1 MYNKAMKFTQSVFKA
16 YDIRGKVPTELT
28 GELANA
34 VGRALADFLPAGEVV
49 VGRDMRPD
57 SNELASALIAG
68 LIQQGRMVVD
78 LGQITSDMIY
88 FAVGHYGYAGGVMI
102 TASHNPGG
110 YNGIKLT
117 AKGVRPIGQ
126 DSGLGM
132 IAQAITADNYKP
144 STQQGAV
151 STKDILGPWVK
162 HALGFA
168 PHLTSLN
175 VGIDAGNGMAGII
188 VPELEANTSLVI
200 HGLYLELDG
209 SFPNHPANP
218 MNFEN
223 LKDLIELVKSQKLD
237 CGIAFDGDGDRVF
250 LVDDKGEVVSGSTI
264 GAILATRFLQESPGA
279 TVLYDA
285 ITSRIVAET
294 AQSWGGQVLRTK
306 VGHSFIK
313 AEMRQHNAVFAC
325 EHSGHFY
332 FKDNYNADSGLIAA
346 LCVLDIMSKSGQ
358 KLSDICKP
366 YVNKY
371 FDSGEINFGVTDIQ
385 RTINAIAE
393 VYSDG
398 QPDSL
403 DGLTINYPG
412 WWFNVRAS
420 NTEPL
425 LRLNVEADNQQTLN
439 VELKKLTAIITNPI
453 G

>member
-1 MYNKAMKFTQSVFKA
+1 MEFTKSVFKA

-28 GELANA
+28 SELANA
-34 VGRALADFLPAGEVV
+34 VGRALADFLPIGEVV

-68 LIQQGRMVVD
+68 LIGQGRVVVD

-88 FAVGHYGYAGGVMI
+88 FAVGHDGYAGAAMI
-102 TASHNPGG
+102 TASHNPGD

-117 AKGVRPIGQ
+117 AKGVRPIGE
-126 DSGLGM
+126 DSGLGI
-132 IAQAITADNYKP
+132 IAQAIVDDNYKP

-168 PHLTSLN
+168 PHLGSLN

-188 VPELEANTSLVI
+188 VPELEANTSLTI

-218 MNFEN
+218 LAFET

-237 CGIAFDGDGDRVF
+237 CGIAFDGDGDRAF
-250 LVDDKGEVVSGSTI
+250 FVDEKGEVVNASTI
-264 GAILATRFLQESPGA
+264 GAILATRFLKESPGA
-279 TVLYDA
+279 TVLYNA

-294 AQSWGGQVLRTK
+294 AQSLGGKALRTK
-306 VGHSFIK
+306 VGHSFIVG
-313 AEMRQHNAVFAC
+313 EMRKYDAVFAC

-346 LCVLDIMSKSGQ
+346 LCVLDIMSSSGQ

-366 YVNKY
+366 YVNKC
-371 FDSGEINFGVTDIQ
+371 FDSVEINFSVTDTQ
-385 RTINAIAE
+385 KAINAIAE

-403 DGLTINYPG
+403 DGLTINYPS

-425 LRLNVEADNQQTLN
+425 LRLNVEADNQQTLAT
-439 VELKKLTAIITNPI
+439 ELKKLTEIITNFI
-453 G
+453 DK